1 VKKIIKWFKSDTS
14 IGFVIFLLGVSIL
27 SSVLIGKHYVKVGS
41 ILKSRQIGEAADLCY
56 EKGGVLF
63 IDNLEGGLEFVCQ
76 DLQVEI
82 EVLGGCSKQDELI
95 KHLIRKDYKRLYEG
109 IGLFK

>member
-1 VKKIIKWFKSDTS
+1 MKKIIKWFKSDTS

-63 IDNLEGGLEFVCQ
+63 IDNLEDGLELICKN
-76 DLQVEI
+76 LNIEIEI
-82 EVLGGCSKQDELI
+82 EVPVDCSKQDKLI
-95 KHLIRKDYKRLYEG
+95 KHLIRRDYKRIVTG
-109 IGLFK
+109 SR